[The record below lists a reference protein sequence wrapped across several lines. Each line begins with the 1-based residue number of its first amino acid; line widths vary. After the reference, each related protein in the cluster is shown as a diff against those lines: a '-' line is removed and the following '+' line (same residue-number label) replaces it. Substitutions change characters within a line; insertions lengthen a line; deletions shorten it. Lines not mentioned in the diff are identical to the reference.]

1 MSVTNEEVSG
11 PAGNIGGG
19 GSTPPPTSTSTV
31 ALSCSTGSSIHNGLS
46 STATSLS
53 SPTFLPATP
62 ASTTMP
68 FSASGTDD
76 VVRCGYLRKLKG
88 KKKFFVL
95 RKETSMDKPARLEYY
110 DKEKKFR
117 SGQPPKKSIGLKAC
131 FNISRTDSKC
141 KYSIAL
147 HTHNDCVRIAMSNE
161 DEMNDWLR
169 VMNSLAGEEEDQV
182 DNLPQSIGKPH
193 FEHIWLVTALN
204 KGLGSKENII
214 GPYRLC
220 LTSKEV
226 TLLKVGEHDGRNGV
240 VKFPLNV
247 IRNVSHDATF
257 GCFFHIELGRSA
269 PTGPGLLSLKTEDN
283 NIAQNMHLLILKAMQ
298 NYSKEDLIPRDR
310 ESRRPRTNTWNEPCL
325 GSRTSSF
332 HSSAPPQMTRI
343 NSIDGCMADRRIR
356 TDSVSSSFSTRG
368 FGMSPP
374 MAIISQ
380 TPSFA
385 FNSPLCSTGTDSASS
400 SYSID
405 SENNNQHILHQ
416 MGNVYASENV
426 YSKSHEDEESYVP
439 YDPSDEQQTSLHS
452 FNSLTLPLNPD
463 ASDYVE
469 TSLASKDSNST
480 AQTPSSYMEMQSPM
494 SPFDNY
500 MPMSPGCG
508 SSSANLKNSVSG
520 KVSISHSRNSSL
532 IEEHDGYVPMN
543 PAAHNNRCE
552 SGGCSTAGST
562 TGLDDQYLDMDFGRK
577 LNLSNDDMRHMSPAS
592 SESIQSGTP
601 SSDFPLEKVSSYL
614 TDDFDDTN
622 SMRPLRA
629 YSVGSRSDTSSA
641 GKNRGKNRLEAVQ
654 ETFRNRAMSV
664 GSKAKRPVVNQGTG
678 FFASP
683 GALFTGGKSPAPPLS
698 SSWSGSTGRWPP
710 NKLPNHMTQSQ
721 IHSQT
726 SYPQP
731 LHNHTG
737 SESNDSDL
745 MELDFSHNKS
755 KSRKR
760 SLPGPNGNHTASSSA
775 GSGSSSVTKISPVP
789 KGVLSGGSRDT
800 PSKSDNGDTSKSTPP
815 TATTTTCIINGV
827 TTMPKYTSSAPISI
841 QKSKANDVAYHDSI
855 GSSILTKMTGMDL
868 KKLKELDD
876 DGAYLDMDFSNKSSE
891 KVLPQKAAVSNHHDI
906 SSLKNN
912 FLNRPV
918 VVRPNESPTA
928 CKISRFSLNPSS
940 SSVHD
945 HMSSK
950 AESASLVR
958 SLSSSSNISSISNH
972 SNSSSNSSMSVKTQQ
987 EVDTSCRTEIS
998 PKTSPLL
1005 HNSDHAAALS
1015 RIEECPEKLESRSL
1029 SLTPMQSPP
1038 RSPHHTTTTE
1048 EENRVTYA
1056 AIEHLPPV
1064 RRSYSLTPQ
1073 AGPST
1078 SSCGSSAVSAKSSGV
1093 TYAQIDF
1100 VKSPETIAPN

>member
-1 MSVTNEEVSG
+1 
-11 PAGNIGGG
+11 
-19 GSTPPPTSTSTV
+19 
-31 ALSCSTGSSIHNGLS
+31 
-46 STATSLS
+46 
-53 SPTFLPATP
+53 
-62 ASTTMP
+62 
-68 FSASGTDD
+68 
-76 VVRCGYLRKLKG
+76 
-88 KKKFFVL
+88 
-95 RKETSMDKPARLEYY
+95 
-110 DKEKKFR
+110 
-117 SGQPPKKSIGLKAC
+117 
-131 FNISRTDSKC
+131 
-141 KYSIAL
+141 
-147 HTHNDCVRIAMSNE
+147 
-161 DEMNDWLR
+161 
-169 VMNSLAGEEEDQV
+169 
-182 DNLPQSIGKPH
+182 
-193 FEHIWLVTALN
+193 
-204 KGLGSKENII
+204 
-214 GPYRLC
+214 
-220 LTSKEV
+220 
-226 TLLKVGEHDGRNGV
+226 
-240 VKFPLNV
+240 
-247 IRNVSHDATF
+247 
-257 GCFFHIELGRSA
+257 
-269 PTGPGLLSLKTEDN
+269 
-283 NIAQNMHLLILKAMQ
+283 MQ

-310 ESRRPRTNTWNEPCL
+310 ESRRHRTYTWNNDQTL

-343 NSIDGCMADRRIR
+343 NSMDGSIPGCRNRI
-356 TDSVSSSFSTRG
+356 DSVSSSVSSKG

-374 MAIISQ
+374 VPIMSQ

-405 SENNNQHILHQ
+405 YDNNNHHI
-416 MGNVYASENV
+416 
-426 YSKSHEDEESYVP
+426 P
-439 YDPSDEQQTSLHS
+439 QQREICMARKLATPKVKMKM
-452 FNSLTLPLNPD
+452 N

-520 KVSISHSRNSSL
+520 KISVSHSRNSSL

-543 PAAHNNRCE
+543 PTAHTCE

-622 SMRPLRA
+622 SMRPMRA

-641 GKNRGKNRLEAVQ
+641 GKNRAGKNRLEAVQ
-654 ETFRNRAMSV
+654 ETFRIRAMSV
-664 GSKAKRPVVNQGTG
+664 GSKAKRPFTNQSSGL
-678 FFASP
+678 FASP
-683 GALFTGGKSPAPPLS
+683 SSILPGGKSPAPPLS
-698 SSWSGSTGRWPP
+698 SSWSGSTGRWPA
-710 NKLPNHMTQSQ
+710 NKLPMTHGQM
-721 IHSQT
+721 HSQT
-726 SYPQP
+726 AYTQP
-731 LHNHTG
+731 MHNHTG

-775 GSGSSSVTKISPVP
+775 GSGTSSVTKISPVA
-789 KGVLSGGSRDT
+789 KGVSSGGGRDT
-800 PSKSDNGDTSKSTPP
+800 PSKSDLGESSKSTPTP
-815 TATTTTCIINGV
+815 ATTSCMVNGV
-827 TTMPKYTSSAPISI
+827 TTMPKYASSAPISI
-841 QKSKANDVAYHDSI
+841 QKAKSNDVGYHDSI

-868 KKLKELDD
+868 KQLKELDD
-876 DGAYLDMDFSNKSSE
+876 DGAYLDMDFTNKPSE
-891 KVLPQKAAVSNHHDI
+891 KANTQKAAVTNQYDI
-906 SSLKNN
+906 SSMKNN

-928 CKISRFSLNPSS
+928 CKISRFSVNANPTS

-945 HMSSK
+945 HLSSK
-950 AESASLVR
+950 AESSPLVR
-958 SLSSSSNISSISNH
+958 SLSSSSNISTLSNH

-987 EVDTSCRTEIS
+987 EVDALCRNEIS

-1029 SLTPMQSPP
+1029 SRTPLQSPP
-1038 RSPHHTTTTE
+1038 RSPHHITTME
-1048 EENRVTYA
+1048 DESKVTYA

-1064 RRSYSLTPQ
+1064 RRGYSLNHPQ
-1073 AGPST
+1073 AGPSSG
-1078 SSCGSSAVSAKSSGV
+1078 SSCGSSAVSAKTSGV

-1100 VKSPETIAPN
+1100 VKSPETITPN

>member
-1 MSVTNEEVSG
+1 MSVTNEKVNG
-11 PAGNIGGG
+11 PAGNLGGG
-19 GSTPPPTSTSTV
+19 DSTPLPTFTSSTSTTTV
-31 ALSCSTGSSIHNGLS
+31 ALSCSVGSSIQNGLS
-46 STATSLS
+46 SAASSLS
-53 SPTFLPATP
+53 SPTFRPAP
-62 ASTTMP
+62 IMP
-68 FSASGTDD
+68 FSAAGADD

-88 KKKFFVL
+88 KMKFFVL

-117 SGQPPKKSIGLKAC
+117 SGQSPKKSIGLKAC

-147 HTHNDCVRIAMSNE
+147 HTHNDCVRIVMSNE

-169 VMNSLAGEEEDQV
+169 EMNSLAGEEEDQE

-193 FEHIWLVTALN
+193 FEHIWLVTAFN

-240 VKFPLNV
+240 VKFPLSV

-269 PTGPGLLSLKTEDN
+269 STGPGLLSLKTEDN

-298 NYSKEDLIPRDR
+298 NYSKEELIPRDR
-310 ESRRPRTNTWNEPCL
+310 ESRRPRTNTWNQPSL
-325 GSRTSSF
+325 RSHTSSF

-343 NSIDGCMADRRIR
+343 NSIAGSMAYRRVR
-356 TDSVSSSFSTRG
+356 TDSMSSSFSNRG
-368 FGMSPP
+368 FGMSSP
-374 MAIISQ
+374 MAIINQ
-380 TPSFA
+380 TSSFA
-385 FNSPLCSTGTDSASS
+385 FNSPFCSTGTNSASS
-400 SYSID
+400 LYSID
-405 SENNNQHILHQ
+405 SENNNRHILHQ
-416 MGNVYASENV
+416 MGNVCASENV
-426 YSKSHEDEESYVP
+426 YSKSHEDEEPYVP
-439 YDPSDEQQTSLHS
+439 YAPNDEQQTSLHS
-452 FNSLTLPLNPD
+452 FNC
-463 ASDYVE
+463 DYVE
-469 TSLASKDSNST
+469 MSLASKNSKSI
-480 AQTPSSYMEMQSPM
+480 AQTPSNCYMEMQSPL
-494 SPFDNY
+494 SPFDDY

-508 SSSANLKNSVSG
+508 SSRASLKNSVGG
-520 KVSISHSRNSSL
+520 KVSVSQSRKKSL
-532 IEEHDGYVPMN
+532 IEEHDEYVLMN
-543 PAAHNNRCE
+543 PAAHNK
-552 SGGCSTAGST
+552 CSTAGST
-562 TGLDDQYLDMDFGRK
+562 TGLDDLYLDMDFGRK
-577 LNLSNDDMRHMSPAS
+577 LNLNNDDMRHMSPAS
-592 SESIQSGTP
+592 CESIQSGTP

-614 TDDFDDTN
+614 TDDYDDTN
-622 SMRPLRA
+622 SMRSLRA
-629 YSVGSRSDTSSA
+629 NSVGSRSDTSSA

-654 ETFRNRAMSV
+654 ETFRIRAMSSS
-664 GSKAKRPVVNQGTG
+664 SKAKRPVVNQGTG
-678 FFASP
+678 FFVSP
-683 GALFTGGKSPAPPLS
+683 GALFIGSKSPAPPLS
-698 SSWSGSTGRWPP
+698 SSWDGSTGRLPP
-710 NKLPNHMTQSQ
+710 NKLPNPMTQRE
-721 IHSQT
+721 IHLQT

-737 SESNDSDL
+737 RESKASGL

-760 SLPGPNGNHTASSSA
+760 SLPGPIGNYTASSSA
-775 GSGSSSVTKISPVP
+775 GSGSSSITKISPVP
-789 KGVLSGGSRDT
+789 KAVLSGGFRDT
-800 PSKSDNGDTSKSTPP
+800 PSKSDIGDKSKSA
-815 TATTTTCIINGV
+815 ATTTTCITSGV

-841 QKSKANDVAYHDSI
+841 QKSKAKDVAYHDST

-868 KKLKELDD
+868 KKLKEQED

-918 VVRPNESPTA
+918 AVRPNESPTA
-928 CKISRFSLNPSS
+928 CKISRSSLNPSS

-945 HMSSK
+945 QLSSK
-950 AESASLVR
+950 AESASIVR
-958 SLSSSSNISSISNH
+958 SLSSSSKISNH
-972 SNSSSNSSMSVKTQQ
+972 SNSTSNSSMSVKTQQ

-1038 RSPHHTTTTE
+1038 RSPHHTTIT
-1048 EENRVTYA
+1048 
-1056 AIEHLPPV
+1056 
-1064 RRSYSLTPQ
+1064 
-1073 AGPST
+1073 
-1078 SSCGSSAVSAKSSGV
+1078 
-1093 TYAQIDF
+1093 
-1100 VKSPETIAPN
+1100 